1 MYRCKIL
8 LRERRM
14 CRTWLRS
21 PQNNAY
27 NVSGADNAGGLVLA
41 ASPMAKVWEFL
52 M

>member
-21 PQNNAY
+21 LKTMLI
-27 NVSGADNAGGLVLA
+27 VMSGADNAGGLVLA
-41 ASPMAKVWEFL
+41 ASPMAKSPGNF
-52 M
+52 